1 MIKMLVMDVDGTLTD
16 GTINIGPD
24 GELFKSFY
32 ARDGLAILYARD
44 YGIQSTIL
52 TSRKSVIVE
61 HRAEELHIE
70 NMLQGASNDKEGILK
85 EFLASK
91 GLQKHE
97 VAYIGDD
104 INDLEAM
111 SLCGV
116 VGCPSDAAPE
126 VKSIANYICQNCGGR
141 GAVREFIDWIIR
153 NIKCNKMDRQT
164 L

>member
-1 MIKMLVMDVDGTLTD
+1 MLGIKLLVMDVDGTLTD

-44 YGIQSTIL
+44 YGIQSAIL
-52 TSRKSVIVE
+52 TSRKSVIVD
-61 HRAEELHIE
+61 HRAKELCIE
-70 NMLQGASNDKEGILK
+70 NVLQGASNDKAGILK

-97 VAYIGDD
+97 AAYIGDD
-104 INDLEAM
+104 INDLDAM

-116 VGCPSDAAPE
+116 VGCPGDATPE
-126 VKSIANYICQNCGGR
+126 VKSVADYICQNRGGR
-141 GAVREFIDWIIR
+141 GAVREFIDWIISNR
-153 NIKCNKMDRQT
+153 
-164 L
+164 